1 MSPNTVGKT
10 LVLCFPFA
18 GGTGQFFDILD
29 RDTLDG
35 VELVKLEYAGH
46 GSRIR
51 EPLYQSFEALVA
63 DLYPQICDLL
73 SNKGWCRF
81 AFFGYSMGCLAAFS
95 VLQKMVEE
103 ELQHLPV
110 HLFFAAHPPMP
121 LAEIQNMRGT
131 QLDDWVKERTV
142 AFGAVPEKLLYNHAF
157 WRMYLPV
164 YTADYKM
171 ISAYDFARG
180 SFSSDLP
187 MTAFYSEMDTPL
199 QDMQAWKKY
208 FTGDIQFIRYEGS
221 HFFIKE
227 HHADMMRVIVERLS

>member
-95 VLQKMVEE
+95 VLQK
-103 ELQHLPV
+103 
-110 HLFFAAHPPMP
+110 
-121 LAEIQNMRGT
+121 NG
-131 QLDDWVKERTV
+131 
-142 AFGAVPEKLLYNHAF
+142 
-157 WRMYLPV
+157 
-164 YTADYKM
+164 
-171 ISAYDFARG
+171 
-180 SFSSDLP
+180 
-187 MTAFYSEMDTPL
+187 
-199 QDMQAWKKY
+199 
-208 FTGDIQFIRYEGS
+208 
-221 HFFIKE
+221 
-227 HHADMMRVIVERLS
+227 